1 MKRLSLPPL
10 RFHIRK
16 TEHSTLANSPY
27 SLGQR
32 WVSNTEAELGLGVVT
47 NTDGR
52 RVTLAFPASEEER
65 TYAVDNAPISRV
77 VYAQGETVRT
87 VEGVSFSVED
97 RHENNGVYLYVG
109 STEEGESVVVP
120 EAELDACVQF
130 SKPADRLFAGQIDK
144 LKRYRLRL
152 DTLEQMHR
160 LQQSSVTGL
169 LGARVQLLPHQ
180 FYIASQ
186 VANRHAPRVLLADEV
201 GLGKTIEAGLI
212 ILHQLIT
219 GRAQRV
225 LVTVPD
231 SLLYQWL
238 VEMLRR
244 FNLRFTVLDEMRCIT
259 MDMSGIDNPF
269 ENAQL
274 ILCSQSF
281 LSENPERHAQAMA
294 AQWDLMVVDEAH
306 HLGWSEEA
314 ASHLYLAIEALA
326 QQIPGVLLLTA
337 TPEQLGLEGH
347 FARLRLLDPDR
358 YNDLSEFRAEENGYR
373 QVSTLV
379 EHLQEENVAQRLES
393 DAGMQQLVADYLDQ
407 EAVDKLLEGLHTEQQ
422 DEVIRDCINK
432 LLDRHGTGRVLFR
445 NTRAAVE
452 GFPDRALTTYP
463 LDAPEAFKAHEVGE
477 NIEHLL
483 HPERILGDDWIQSDP
498 RVPWLEQWLKEHRY
512 EKTLLI
518 CGSKQTA
525 IALEEHLRLRVG
537 IRCAAF
543 HEGLTLVNRDRAAAY
558 FADDEDSAQ
567 VLICSEIGSE
577 GRNFQFAQHLLMFDL
592 PLNPDL
598 LEQRIGRLDRIGQK
612 NTVQIHVPFY
622 SDSAQETLLR
632 WYNEGVD
639 LFSRPCAAGQQLFL
653 KFATELYTQMD
664 DSQRDEIQ
672 LEKLLDDTRHE
683 TGAVLQQLQD
693 GRDRLLELN
702 SCDLPR
708 AQDIL
713 AEVEQTGDRLALSD
727 YMSNVFDQFGVEMQ
741 PHGPD
746 SVVLHPTDHMLHEHF
761 PGLPDEGMT
770 ATFSRTEALSR
781 EDMNFM
787 TWEHPMVEGVMEM
800 ILGSDFGNTA
810 VCTMK
815 LPPLQPGTLLLEA
828 VYRLNCAAPKAMQV
842 SRYLPAGTIRVVID
856 SNGNDLSKVLTQA
869 HFDKLGER
877 VPRSTAQNLVR
888 HGREQIQDL
897 LDRAEAVAKPQR
909 ETALQD
915 ATEKV
920 EQLVGGEVERL
931 RALSK
936 VNPNIRDE
944 ELVHQQAQKDDLL
957 GYLTDATLN
966 LDAIRVALVTN
977 D

>member
-1 MKRLSLPPL
+1 MTD
-10 RFHIRK
+10 
-16 TEHSTLANSPY
+16 TEQNTLANSPY

-32 WVSNTEAELGLGVVT
+32 WVSNTEAELGLGLVT
-47 NTDGR
+47 ETDGR
-52 RVTLAFPASEEER
+52 RVTLVFPASEEER
-65 TYAVDNAPISRV
+65 TYAADNAPISRV
-77 VYAQGETVRT
+77 VYAIGEKVRT
-87 VEGVSFSVED
+87 QNGQSMTVEE
-97 RHENNGVYLYVG
+97 RHENNGCLLYVG
-109 STEEGESVVVP
+109 EDDDGETMVVP
-120 EAELDACVQF
+120 EAELDSFVQF
-130 SKPADRLFAGQIDK
+130 SKPTDRLFAGQIDK

-160 LQQSSVTGL
+160 LEQSSVKGL
-169 LGARVQLLPHQ
+169 LGARVQVLPHQ

-186 VANRHAPRVLLADEV
+186 VANRYAPRVLLADEV

-212 ILHQLIT
+212 ILQQIIT
-219 GRAQRV
+219 GRAERV

-259 MDMSGIDNPF
+259 MDMSGVDNPF

-281 LSENPERHAQAMA
+281 LSDNPDRHAQAMA
-294 AQWDLMVVDEAH
+294 AKWDLLVVDEAH

-314 ASHLYLAIEALA
+314 ASHLYLAVEALA

-358 YNDLSEFRAEENGYR
+358 YNDLAEFREEESGYR

-379 EHLQEENVAQRLES
+379 EHLQEDDVAQRLEE
-393 DAGMQQLVADYLDQ
+393 DKGLQQMLADYLNA
-407 EAVDKLLEGLHTEQQ
+407 EAVDKLLAGLHGDDQ
-422 DEVIRDCINK
+422 DEVIQDCIAK

-445 NTRAAVE
+445 NTRAAVA
-452 GFPDRALTTYP
+452 GFPDRELHTYE
-463 LDAPEAFKAHEVGE
+463 LDSPDAYLEHDAGE

-483 HPERILGDDWIQSDP
+483 HPERILGEQWLQDDP
-498 RVPWLEQWLKEHRY
+498 RVSWLEQWLKEHRY

-518 CGSKQTA
+518 CANKNTA

-537 IRCAAF
+537 LRCAAF
-543 HEGLTLVNRDRAAAY
+543 HEGLSLINRDRAAAY

-577 GRNFQFAQHLLMFDL
+577 GRNFQFAHHLVMFDL

-622 SDSAQETLLR
+622 TDSAQETLLR
-632 WYNEGVD
+632 WYDEGVD

-653 KFATELYTQMD
+653 KFATELYAQMD
-664 DSQRDEIQ
+664 DNIREAEMLEQ
-672 LEKLLDDTRHE
+672 LLEDTRHE
-683 TGAVLQQLQD
+683 TDAVMQALQD

-708 AQDIL
+708 AEQLVAD
-713 AEVEQTGDRLALSD
+713 VEETSDRLALSD
-727 YMSNVFDQFGVEMQ
+727 YMANVFDQFGVEQQ

-746 SVVLHPTDHMLHEHF
+746 SIVLHPTDHMLNEHF

-770 ATFSRTEALSR
+770 ATYRRSEALSR

-828 VYRLNCAAPKAMQV
+828 IYRINCAAPKAMQV
-842 SRYLPAGTIRVVID
+842 SRYLPAATVRVVVD

-888 HGREQIQDL
+888 HGREQIQGL
-897 LDRAEAVAKPQR
+897 LDTAESLATPQR
-909 ETALQD
+909 DTAVGA
-915 ATEKV
+915 ATDRV
-920 EQLVGGEVERL
+920 AQLLGGELERL
-931 RALSK
+931 QALAK
-936 VNPNIRDE
+936 VNPNIRGE
-944 ELVHQQAQKDDLL
+944 ELVHQQSQKDGLDA
-957 GYLTDATLN
+957 YLSEATLN
-966 LDAIRVALVTN
+966 LDAVRIALVT
-977 D
+977 DK

>member
-1 MKRLSLPPL
+1 M
-10 RFHIRK
+10 
-16 TEHSTLANSPY
+16 ANSLY
-27 SLGQR
+27 SPGQR
-32 WVSNTEAELGLGVVT
+32 WISNTEAELGLGIVT
-47 NTDGR
+47 ETDGR
-52 RVTLAFPASEEER
+52 RVTMAFPASEEER
-65 TYAVDNAPISRV
+65 TYAVENAPISRV
-77 VYAQGETVRT
+77 IYAVDEVVRSTEGVAFT
-87 VEGVSFSVED
+87 VEE
-97 RHENNGVYLYVG
+97 RHENNGCFLYVG
-109 STEEGESVVVP
+109 STEEGEPVVLP
-120 EAELDACVQF
+120 EAELEAGVQF
-130 SKPADRLFAGQIDK
+130 SKPADRLFAGQVDK

-152 DTLEQMHR
+152 DTLEHAHR
-160 LQQSSVTGL
+160 INQSGTRGL
-169 LGARVQLLPHQ
+169 LGGRVQLLPHQ

-212 ILHQLIT
+212 ILQQLIT
-219 GRAQRV
+219 GRAERV

-244 FNLRFTVLDEMRCIT
+244 FNLKFTVLDEMRCIT

-281 LSENPERHAQAMA
+281 LSDNPERHAQAMA
-294 AQWDLMVVDEAH
+294 AKWDLLVVDEAH

-358 YNDLSEFRAEENGYR
+358 YNSLAEFREEEVGYR

-379 EHLQEENVAQRLES
+379 EHLQEEDVAQRLEN
-393 DAGMQQLVADYLDQ
+393 DKGMQQLLADYLDD
-407 EAVDKLLEGLHTEQQ
+407 EAVSTLLAGLHTEHQ
-422 DEVIRDCINK
+422 DAEIQACVTK

-452 GFPDRALTTYP
+452 GFPERELTTYP
-463 LDAPEAFKAHEVGE
+463 LDAPDEYRDHDAGE

-483 HPERILGDDWIQSDP
+483 HPERILGDDWLQTDP
-498 RVPWLEQWLKEHRY
+498 RVSWLEQWLKEHRY

-518 CGSKQTA
+518 CANKQTA
-525 IALEEHLRLRVG
+525 IALEEYLRLRVG

-543 HEGLTLVNRDRAAAY
+543 HEGLTLINRDRAAAY

-622 SDSAQETLLR
+622 EDSAQEALLR
-632 WYNEGVD
+632 WYDEGVD
-639 LFSRPCAAGQQLFL
+639 LFSRPCAASQQLFL

-664 DSQRDEIQ
+664 DMQRDETLMQ
-672 LEKLLDDTRHE
+672 RLLDDTRHE
-683 TGAVLQQLQD
+683 TDAVLQQLQD

-702 SCDLPR
+702 SCDRPR
-708 AQDIL
+708 AEQLL
-713 AEVEQTGDRLALSD
+713 ADVEETSDRLALSD
-727 YMSNVFDQFGVEMQ
+727 YMANVFDQFGVEMQ

-746 SVVLHPTDHMLHEHF
+746 SVVLHPTDHMLHDHF
-761 PGLPDEGMT
+761 PGLPDDGMT
-770 ATFSRTEALSR
+770 ATYGRTEALSR
-781 EDMNFM
+781 EDMHFM

-815 LPPLQPGTLLLEA
+815 LPPLQPGTMLLEA
-828 VYRLNCAAPKAMQV
+828 IYRVQCAAPKAMQL
-842 SRYLPAGTIRVVID
+842 SRYLPSATVRIVVD

-869 HFDKLGER
+869 HFDQLGQR
-877 VPRSTAQNLVR
+877 VPRSTAQSLVR
-888 HGREQIQDL
+888 HGREQIQAL
-897 LDRAEAVAKPQR
+897 LDKTEALATPQR
-909 ETALQD
+909 DKAVN
-915 ATEKV
+915 AAMGKV
-920 EQLVGGEVERL
+920 GELLGAELERL
-931 RALSK
+931 QALAK
-936 VNPNIRDE
+936 VNPNIREE
-944 ELVHQQAQKDDLL
+944 ELEFQQGQIDQLEN
-957 GYLTDATLN
+957 YLDSAVLN
-966 LDAIRVALVTN
+966 LDALRVALVT
-977 D
+977 DK

>member
-1 MKRLSLPPL
+1 M
-10 RFHIRK
+10 
-16 TEHSTLANSPY
+16 ANSLY
-27 SLGQR
+27 SPGQR
-32 WVSNTEAELGLGVVT
+32 WISNTEAELGLGIVT
-47 NTDGR
+47 ETDGR

-65 TYAVDNAPISRV
+65 TYAVENAPISRV
-77 VYAQGETVRT
+77 IYAVDEVVRSTEGVAFT
-87 VEGVSFSVED
+87 VEE
-97 RHENNGVYLYVG
+97 RHENNGCFLYIG
-109 STEEGESVVVP
+109 STEEGEPVVLP
-120 EAELDACVQF
+120 EAELEAGVQF
-130 SKPADRLFAGQIDK
+130 SKPADRLFAGQVDK
-144 LKRYRLRL
+144 LKSYRLRL
-152 DTLEQMHR
+152 DTLEHAHR
-160 LQQSSVTGL
+160 INQSGTRGL
-169 LGARVQLLPHQ
+169 LGGRVQLLPHQ

-212 ILHQLIT
+212 ILQQLIT
-219 GRAQRV
+219 GRAERV

-244 FNLRFTVLDEMRCIT
+244 FNLKFTVLDEMRCIT

-281 LSENPERHAQAMA
+281 LSDNPERHAQAMA
-294 AQWDLMVVDEAH
+294 AKWDLMVVDEAH

-358 YNDLSEFRAEENGYR
+358 YNSLAEFREEEVGYR

-379 EHLQEENVAQRLES
+379 EHLQEEDVAQRLE
-393 DAGMQQLVADYLDQ
+393 DDKGMQQLLADYLDD
-407 EAVDKLLEGLHTEQQ
+407 EAVSTLLAGLHTEHQ
-422 DEVIRDCINK
+422 DAEIQACVTK

-452 GFPDRALTTYP
+452 GFPERELTTYP
-463 LDAPEAFKAHEVGE
+463 LDAPDEYRDHDAGE

-483 HPERILGDDWIQSDP
+483 HPERILGDDWLQTDP
-498 RVPWLEQWLKEHRY
+498 RVSWLEQWLKEHRY

-518 CGSKQTA
+518 CANKQTA
-525 IALEEHLRLRVG
+525 IALEEYLRLRVG
-537 IRCAAF
+537 VRCAAF
-543 HEGLTLVNRDRAAAY
+543 HEGLTLINRDRAAAY

-622 SDSAQETLLR
+622 EDSAQEALLR
-632 WYNEGVD
+632 WYDEGVD
-639 LFSRPCAAGQQLFL
+639 LFSRPCAASQQLFL
-653 KFATELYTQMD
+653 KFATELYAQMD
-664 DSQRDEIQ
+664 DMQRDETLMQ
-672 LEKLLDDTRHE
+672 RLLDDTRHE
-683 TGAVLQQLQD
+683 TDAVLQQLQD

-702 SCDLPR
+702 SCDRPR
-708 AQDIL
+708 AEQLL
-713 AEVEQTGDRLALSD
+713 ADVEETSDRLALSD
-727 YMSNVFDQFGVEMQ
+727 YMANVFDQFGVEMQ

-746 SVVLHPTDHMLHEHF
+746 SVVLHPTDHMLHDHF
-761 PGLPDEGMT
+761 PGLPDDGMT
-770 ATFSRTEALSR
+770 ATYGRTEALSR
-781 EDMNFM
+781 EDMHFM

-815 LPPLQPGTLLLEA
+815 LPPLQPGTMLLEA
-828 VYRLNCAAPKAMQV
+828 IYRVQCAAPKAMQL
-842 SRYLPAGTIRVVID
+842 SRYLPSATVRIVVD

-869 HFDKLGER
+869 HFDKLGQR
-877 VPRSTAQNLVR
+877 VPRSTAQSLVR
-888 HGREQIQDL
+888 HGREQIQEL
-897 LDRAEAVAKPQR
+897 LDKTEALATPQR
-909 ETALQD
+909 DQAVN
-915 ATEKV
+915 AAMGKV
-920 EQLVGGEVERL
+920 GELLGAELERL
-931 RALSK
+931 QALAK
-936 VNPNIRDE
+936 VNPNIREE
-944 ELVHQQAQKDDLL
+944 ELEFQQGQIDQLEN
-957 GYLTDATLN
+957 YLDSAVLN
-966 LDAIRVALVTN
+966 LDALRVALVT
-977 D
+977 DK

>member
-1 MKRLSLPPL
+1 
-10 RFHIRK
+10 
-16 TEHSTLANSPY
+16 
-27 SLGQR
+27 
-32 WVSNTEAELGLGVVT
+32 
-47 NTDGR
+47 
-52 RVTLAFPASEEER
+52 
-65 TYAVDNAPISRV
+65 
-77 VYAQGETVRT
+77 
-87 VEGVSFSVED
+87 
-97 RHENNGVYLYVG
+97 
-109 STEEGESVVVP
+109 
-120 EAELDACVQF
+120 
-130 SKPADRLFAGQIDK
+130 
-144 LKRYRLRL
+144 
-152 DTLEQMHR
+152 
-160 LQQSSVTGL
+160 
-169 LGARVQLLPHQ
+169 VQLLPHQ

-212 ILHQLIT
+212 ILQQLIT
-219 GRAQRV
+219 GRAERV

-244 FNLRFTVLDEMRCIT
+244 FNLKFTVLDEMRCIT

-281 LSENPERHAQAMA
+281 LSDNPERHAQAMA
-294 AQWDLMVVDEAH
+294 AKWDLMVVDEAH

-358 YNDLSEFRAEENGYR
+358 YNSLAEFREEEVGYR

-379 EHLQEENVAQRLES
+379 EHLQEEDVAQRLE
-393 DAGMQQLVADYLDQ
+393 DDKGMQQLLADYLDD
-407 EAVDKLLEGLHTEQQ
+407 EAVSTLLAGLHTEHQ
-422 DEVIRDCINK
+422 DAEIQACVTK

-452 GFPDRALTTYP
+452 GFPERELTTYP
-463 LDAPEAFKAHEVGE
+463 LDAPDEYRDHDAGE

-483 HPERILGDDWIQSDP
+483 HPERILGDDWLQTDP
-498 RVPWLEQWLKEHRY
+498 RVSWLEQWLKEHRY

-518 CGSKQTA
+518 CANKQTA
-525 IALEEHLRLRVG
+525 IALEEYLRLRVG
-537 IRCAAF
+537 VRCAAF
-543 HEGLTLVNRDRAAAY
+543 HEGLTLINRDRAAAY

-622 SDSAQETLLR
+622 EDSAQEALLR
-632 WYNEGVD
+632 WYDEGVD
-639 LFSRPCAAGQQLFL
+639 LFSRPCAASQQLFL
-653 KFATELYTQMD
+653 KFATELYAQMD
-664 DSQRDEIQ
+664 DMQRDETLMQ
-672 LEKLLDDTRHE
+672 RLLDDTRHE
-683 TGAVLQQLQD
+683 TDAVLQQLQD

-702 SCDLPR
+702 SCDRPR
-708 AQDIL
+708 AEQLL
-713 AEVEQTGDRLALSD
+713 ADVEETSDRLALSD
-727 YMSNVFDQFGVEMQ
+727 YMANVFDQFGVEMQ

-746 SVVLHPTDHMLHEHF
+746 SVVLHPTDHMLHDHF
-761 PGLPDEGMT
+761 PGLPDDGMT
-770 ATFSRTEALSR
+770 ATYGRTEALSR
-781 EDMNFM
+781 EDMHFM

-815 LPPLQPGTLLLEA
+815 LPPLQPGTMLLEA
-828 VYRLNCAAPKAMQV
+828 IYRVQCAAPKAMQL
-842 SRYLPAGTIRVVID
+842 SRYLPSATVRIVVD

-869 HFDKLGER
+869 HFDKLGQR
-877 VPRSTAQNLVR
+877 VPRSTAQSLVR
-888 HGREQIQDL
+888 HGREQIQEL
-897 LDRAEAVAKPQR
+897 LDKTEALATPQR
-909 ETALQD
+909 DQAVN
-915 ATEKV
+915 AAMGKV
-920 EQLVGGEVERL
+920 GELLGAELERL
-931 RALSK
+931 QALAK
-936 VNPNIRDE
+936 VNPNIREE
-944 ELVHQQAQKDDLL
+944 ELEFQQGQIDQLEN
-957 GYLTDATLN
+957 YLDSAVLN
-966 LDAIRVALVTN
+966 LDALRVALVT
-977 D
+977 DK